1 MVTGDYLPL
10 TKEVTKVLNKT
21 NQDYYIIEDYSN
33 ATMTLLKKTM
43 NMFTDTFRFL
53 ETLVIII
60 LVSMLIFIGYK
71 ATKDFTYQIGVFKS
85 LGMSN
90 KDMSEIFLMKNTTFT
105 FGALFLSSLLIYPF
119 LRLANSLIMSA
130 YNAFTKTT
138 LPTIP
143 IFVFKAPIF
152 FFDFFAI
159 ILIFSL
165 TTILPILMLKK
176 ISPAMIVN
184 HKKD

>member
-1 MVTGDYLPL
+1 
-10 TKEVTKVLNKT
+10 
-21 NQDYYIIEDYSN
+21 
-33 ATMTLLKKTM
+33 
-43 NMFTDTFRFL
+43 MFTDTFRFL

-105 FGALFLSSLLIYPF
+105 FGALLLSSLLIYPF

-143 IFVFKAPIF
+143 IFVF
-152 FFDFFAI
+152 DFFAI

-184 HKKD
+184 HKKDWQRISFLINCF